1 VENLSAAS
9 GLVENMVWLNSDRVK
24 LIMENLETTSEN
36 LKQMSKDIKR
46 YPGRLIFEKP
56 PEKAGA
62 KEKNP

>member
-1 VENLSAAS
+1 VENLSTAS
-9 GLVENMVWLNSDRVK
+9 GLIEHMVWLNSDRVK

-56 PEKAGA
+56 PEKAET
-62 KEKNP
+62 KEKTQ